1 MMQQLLLAGMREY
14 GGTSQALWRFNIH
27 NYNTNFGGKTGTSSN
42 HSDAW
47 YIGTTRN
54 LVGGAWVGGE
64 YRCIHFRTGELG
76 QGSRTA
82 LPIFGYFMEKVLKDP
97 DFKQYQG
104 MFPKDPLEDIGE
116 IIEEPYYEPA
126 DTDTIQAIPDTIQS
140 FPIREEII
148 SIDTIY

>member
-1 MMQQLLLAGMREY
+1 
-14 GGTSQALWRFNIH
+14 
-27 NYNTNFGGKTGTSSN
+27 
-42 HSDAW
+42 
-47 YIGTTRN
+47 
-54 LVGGAWVGGE
+54 
-64 YRCIHFRTGELG
+64 
-76 QGSRTA
+76 
-82 LPIFGYFMEKVLKDP
+82 MEKVLKDP